1 MAARSRDWRKVAA
14 FITRP
19 QKQTTSPIIIL
30 RNTRSKTVRQLFTLL
45 FVCAIL
51 SGTTGIASAGTCT
64 DSIKN
69 LRQAAQL
76 GHQPTPESVSRAQ
89 TYQQLMFAAALAQA
103 EAQDVLGHEA
113 ECLIAARRA
122 KEAADI
128 KSAGG

>member
-1 MAARSRDWRKVAA
+1 MRR
-14 FITRP
+14 
-19 QKQTTSPIIIL
+19 
-30 RNTRSKTVRQLFTLL
+30 LFTVL

-51 SGTTGIASAGTCT
+51 SGTTGMASAGTCT

-76 GHQPTPESVSRAQ
+76 SHQPTPESVSQAQ

-122 KEAADI
+122 KETAEI
-128 KSAGG
+128 QSARG